1 MKRYLCALILLAPA
15 PVLVGTTTAA
25 TAGEPAT
32 GAASCA
38 TPTIVGTKQGDRL
51 VGTAGPDVIAG
62 RGGHDVIDGLG
73 GDDVLCGENGADVLR
88 GGEGDDVLLGG
99 RDRIIE
105 DGRIG
110 RLSVGDRLDGGPG
123 DDRLDGG
130 VDPRAD
136 VVDIT
141 NAVLDTLDYRQA
153 PGGVTV
159 RLDQQTASG
168 YGTDHIVVQGRYE
181 VRGTE
186 HADVVHGSDFQEQ
199 VFGYDGADVI
209 RAGGGDDWV
218 WADTGPTSADD
229 DVVFGAF
236 GNDFIFANGGS
247 DRVSGGQ
254 GRDQV
259 SDDGLVGVDRLLGG
273 RGDEDL
279 LSNVISAAEGEYADG
294 GSGREDYIWNTDD
307 AGAFP
312 DATMTCVGFEVWRSS
327 GPWC

>member
-1 MKRYLCALILLAPA
+1 MKRYLCALILVVPV
-15 PVLVGTTTAA
+15 PVLTGVGPASAA
-25 TAGEPAT
+25 TP
-32 GAASCA
+32 SCDA
-38 TPTIVGTKQGDRL
+38 PTIVGTPKGDRL
-51 VGTAGPDVIAG
+51 VGTSGRDVIVG
-62 RGGHDVIDGLG
+62 RGGRDVIDGLAG
-73 GDDVLCGENGADVLR
+73 NDVLCGGAGSDVLR
-88 GGEGDDVLLGG
+88 GGPGSDVLLGG
-99 RDRIIE
+99 RDLITF

-110 RLSVGDRLDGGPG
+110 RMSHGDRLDGGPG

-130 VDPRAD
+130 VDPRAAA
-136 VVDIT
+136 VDIT
-141 NAVLDTLDYRQA
+141 NAVLDTLDYRHA

-159 RLDQQTASG
+159 RLDQQSADG
-168 YGTDHIVVQGRYE
+168 HGTDHIVVQGRYE
-181 VRGTE
+181 VWATE
-186 HADVVHGSDFQEQ
+186 HDDVIHGSDFQEQ

-209 RAGGGDDWV
+209 RAGGDDDWI
-218 WADTGPTSADD
+218 WADTGPSSADD

-247 DRVSGGQ
+247 DRISGGQ

-279 LSNVISAAEGEYADG
+279 LSNVMSAAHGEHADG
-294 GSGREDYIWNTDD
+294 GSGRKDYIWNTDD
-307 AGAFP
+307 AGTFP